1 MYLIWLTSCLASRPG
16 AGCAVQATATPT
28 SLSCRAT
35 RQGHSRP
42 GLFFALHARS
52 PFVNALDRWR
62 ACTPTCMAAR
72 MCSFKA
78 GSPAVKGLPRL
89 QVVEAMRRG
98 LSPQAA
104 AEEAVRRIARRVPT
118 YVGAVVAVSKDGR
131 HGAAAHG
138 WQFSYSV
145 VSAASGGRVE
155 TVAVEPLGMAGA
167 GSAGQAA
174 ISTEPGT

>member
-1 MYLIWLTSCLASRPG
+1 MCEAMEMWRVY
-16 AGCAVQATATPT
+16 TP
-28 SLSCRAT
+28 A
-35 RQGHSRP
+35 
-42 GLFFALHARS
+42 
-52 PFVNALDRWR
+52 
-62 ACTPTCMAAR
+62 CMAAR
-72 MCSFKA
+72 MCSLKA
-78 GSPAVKGLPRL
+78 GSPAVKGLPL
-89 QVVEAMRRG
+89 VQVVEAMRRG